1 MLKLI
6 LILAVIY
13 SVFQFGLGVDVN
25 KKLEPVLEMLLSKAN
40 EELPELGEKL
50 LENLSSEDLA
60 GLLESQDF
68 DLDQITDLMEENNVS
83 MDQLTELIKEQDI
96 TGENA
101 QEKLEQ
107 LKALMK
113 EKMEEGA

>member
-6 LILAVIY
+6 IILAVVY
-13 SVFQFGLGVDVN
+13 STLQFGLGVDVN
-25 KKLEPVLEMLLSKAN
+25 KKLEPVWDMLVSKAN
-40 EELPELGEKL
+40 EELPELGEQL
-50 LENLSSEDLA
+50 LDNFSAEDLS

-68 DLDQITDLMEENNVS
+68 DLEQMTDLLDNNDVS
-83 MDQLTELIKEQDI
+83 IDKLKELLEDQDI
-96 TGENA
+96 SGDSA

-113 EKMEEGA
+113 EKMEESA